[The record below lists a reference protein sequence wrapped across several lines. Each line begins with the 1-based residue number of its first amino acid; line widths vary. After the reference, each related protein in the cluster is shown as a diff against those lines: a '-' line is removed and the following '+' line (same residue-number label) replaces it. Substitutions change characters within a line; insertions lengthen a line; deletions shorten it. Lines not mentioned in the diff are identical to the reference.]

1 MVARRLAGVLVGVM
15 AMVPPAVAQK
25 PAAAQKSVAVQLQDA
40 DKLLSSGD
48 AVGAVAALQKIVAAA
63 PSLFEARL
71 PLGRALDLEGRHA
84 DARMHFEQAL
94 RLASDDEQRS
104 DALVALGISY
114 AFESKADEAAR
125 YFQRAFD
132 ADMKAD
138 ERGAAA
144 GRANALGRIYLESGN
159 VQKAEEWYKTGYE
172 TAKKIPGLPAPQ
184 AALWE
189 MRWHNAM
196 GRIAA
201 RKGQRDAALKHAAQA
216 KSLLDRGGNENQA
229 VFYPYL
235 LGYIAFF
242 SKDYK
247 GAVDELL
254 KGDQQDPFVLG
265 LIAQSYQRLGDR
277 TRAEEYFRKV
287 MAMPVH
293 SINSAFARPPARAF
307 LR

>member
-1 MVARRLAGVLVGVM
+1 MVASRIVVLIVAVLTI
-15 AMVPPAVAQK
+15 AVAAVGQK
-25 PAAAQKSVAVQLQDA
+25 TVAAQLQDA
-40 DKLLSSGD
+40 EKLLSSGD
-48 AVGAVAALQKIVAAA
+48 VAGGAAALQKIVAAS

-84 DARMHFEQAL
+84 DARVHLEQAL
-94 RLASDDEQRS
+94 KLASDDEQRS
-104 DALVALGISY
+104 DALEALGISY

-125 YFQRAFD
+125 YYQRTFD
-132 ADMKAD
+132 AAVQAD
-138 ERGAAA
+138 DRGAAA

-159 VQKAEEWYKTGYE
+159 VGKAEEWYKTGYE
-172 TAKKIPGLPAPQ
+172 MAKKIPGLPAPQ
-184 AALWE
+184 ATLWE

-201 RKGQRDAALKHAAQA
+201 RKGQRDAALKHAAEA

-235 LGYIAFF
+235 LGYIAFY

-247 GAVDELL
+247 GAIDELL

-265 LIAQSYQRLGDR
+265 LIAQSYQRLGDKAK
-277 TRAEEYFRKV
+277 AEEYFRKV
-287 MAMPVH
+287 IAIPTH

>member
-1 MVARRLAGVLVGVM
+1 MVLIAAPM
-15 AMVPPAVAQK
+15 AVPAIAQK
-25 PAAAQKSVAVQLQDA
+25 PVAAQLQDA

-48 AVGAVAALQKIVAAA
+48 VAGAVAALEKVVAAS

-71 PLGRALDLEGRHA
+71 PLGRALDLEGRHT
-84 DARMHFEQAL
+84 DARVHLEQAL

-104 DALVALGISY
+104 DVLQALGISY

-125 YFQRAFD
+125 YYQRAFD
-132 ADMKAD
+132 AAVQAD
-138 ERGAAA
+138 DRGAAA

-159 VQKAEEWYKTGYE
+159 MRKAEEWYKTGYE
-172 TAKKIPGLPAPQ
+172 MAKKIPGLPASQ
-184 AALWE
+184 ATLWE

-201 RKGQRDAALKHAAQA
+201 RNGHRDAALKHAAEA

-229 VFYPYL
+229 VFHPYL
-235 LGYIAFF
+235 LGYIAFY

-247 GAVDELL
+247 GAIDALL

-265 LIAQSYQRLGDR
+265 LIAQSYQRLGDKAK
-277 TRAEEYFRKV
+277 AEEYFRKV
-287 MAMPVH
+287 MAIPTH

>member
-1 MVARRLAGVLVGVM
+1 MGCRLAGMLVGVIAM
-15 AMVPPAVAQK
+15 APPAFAQK
-25 PAAAQKSVAVQLQDA
+25 PAVAPKNVAVQLQDA

-48 AVGAVAALQKIVAAA
+48 TVGASAALQKIVAAS

-71 PLGRALDLEGRHA
+71 PLGRAFDLEGRHA
-84 DARMHFEQAL
+84 DARLQLEQAL

-132 ADMKAD
+132 ADIKAD
-138 ERGAAA
+138 ERSAAA

-159 VQKAEEWYKTGYE
+159 LQKAEEWYTTGYE
-172 TAKKIPGLPAPQ
+172 TAKQIPGLPAPQ

-201 RKGQRDAALKHAAQA
+201 RKGQRETALKHAAEA

-247 GAVDELL
+247 GAVNELL
-254 KGDQQDPFVLG
+254 KGDQLDPFVLG
-265 LIAQSYQRLGDR
+265 LIAQSYQRLGDK

-287 MAMPVH
+287 MAIPVH

>member
-1 MVARRLAGVLVGVM
+1 MIATHVALVFVAVVVV
-15 AMVPPAVAQK
+15 AMPTVAQK
-25 PAAAQKSVAVQLQDA
+25 TVSAELQDA
-40 DKLLSSGD
+40 EKLLSSGD
-48 AVGAVAALQKIVAAA
+48 VAGAAAALQRIVAAS
-63 PSLFEARL
+63 PSVFEARL

-84 DARMHFEQAL
+84 DARVHLEQAL
-94 RLASDDEQRS
+94 RLASDDEQRT
-104 DALVALGISY
+104 DALLALGISY

-125 YFQRAFD
+125 YYQRVFD
-132 ADMKAD
+132 ADIQAD

-144 GRANALGRIYLESGN
+144 GRANALGRIYLEAGN

-172 TAKKIPGLPAPQ
+172 TAKKIPGLPSQQ
-184 AALWE
+184 ATLWE

-201 RKGQRDAALKHAAQA
+201 RRGQRDAALKHAAEA
-216 KSLLDRGGNENQA
+216 KSLMDRGGNENQA

-265 LIAQSYQRLGDR
+265 LIAQSYQRLGDKA
-277 TRAEEYFRKV
+277 RAEEYFKKV
-287 MAMPVH
+287 MAIPSH
-293 SINSAFARPPARAF
+293 SINSAFARPMARSF

>member
-1 MVARRLAGVLVGVM
+1 MVGYRLAVVLVGGM
-15 AMVPPAVAQK
+15 AMAMPAVAQK
-25 PAAAQKSVAVQLQDA
+25 TVAAQLQDA

-48 AVGAVAALQKIVAAA
+48 VAGAAAALQKIVAAS

-84 DARMHFEQAL
+84 DARVHLEEAL
-94 RLASDDEQRS
+94 RLASDDEQRA

-114 AFESKADEAAR
+114 AFESKADEASR

-132 ADMKAD
+132 ADIKAD
-138 ERGAAA
+138 ERAAAA

-159 VQKAEEWYKTGYE
+159 VQKAEEWYTTGYE

-184 AALWE
+184 GALWE

-201 RKGQRDAALKHAAQA
+201 RRGQRDAALKHAAEA

-247 GAVDELL
+247 SAVDDLL

-265 LIAQSYQRLGDR
+265 LIAQSYQRLGDK

-287 MAMPVH
+287 MAIPAH

>member
-1 MVARRLAGVLVGVM
+1 MVASRMAVVLVAVL
-15 AMVPPAVAQK
+15 AASPAGAQK
-25 PAAAQKSVAVQLQDA
+25 PVAGQLQDA
-40 DKLLSSGD
+40 EKLLSSGD
-48 AVGAVAALQKIVAAA
+48 IGGAVAALQKIVATS
-63 PSLFEARL
+63 PSLYEARL

-84 DARMHFEQAL
+84 DARVHLEQAL
-94 RLASDDEQRS
+94 RLASDDEQRT
-104 DALVALGISY
+104 DALLALGISY
-114 AFESKADEAAR
+114 AFESKPDEAAR
-125 YFQRAFD
+125 YYRRAFD
-132 ADMKAD
+132 ADVQAD
-138 ERGAAA
+138 NRAAAA

-172 TAKKIPGLPAPQ
+172 MARKISGLPAPQ

-201 RKGQRDAALKHAAQA
+201 RRGQSDAAREHAAAA
-216 KSLLDRGGNENQA
+216 KVLLDRGGNENQA

-247 GAVDELL
+247 GAIDELQ
-254 KGDQQDPFVLG
+254 KGNLQDPFVLG
-265 LIAQSYQRLGDR
+265 LIAQSYQRLGDK
-277 TRAEEYFRKV
+277 AKADEYFRKV
-287 MAMPVH
+287 MAIPEH
-293 SINSAFARPPARAF
+293 TINSAFARPPARAF

>member
-1 MVARRLAGVLVGVM
+1 MIATHVALVFVAVVVLAM
-15 AMVPPAVAQK
+15 PTVAQK
-25 PAAAQKSVAVQLQDA
+25 TVSAELQDA
-40 DKLLSSGD
+40 EKLLSSGD
-48 AVGAVAALQKIVAAA
+48 VAGAAAALQRIVAAS
-63 PSLFEARL
+63 PSVFEARL

-84 DARMHFEQAL
+84 DARVHLEQAL
-94 RLASDDEQRS
+94 RLASDDEQRT
-104 DALVALGISY
+104 DALLALGISY

-125 YFQRAFD
+125 YYQRVFD
-132 ADMKAD
+132 ADIQAD

-144 GRANALGRIYLESGN
+144 GRANALGRIYLEAGN

-172 TAKKIPGLPAPQ
+172 TAKKIPGLPSQQ
-184 AALWE
+184 ATLWE

-201 RKGQRDAALKHAAQA
+201 RRGQRDAALKHAAEA
-216 KSLLDRGGNENQA
+216 KSLMDRGGNENQA

-265 LIAQSYQRLGDR
+265 LIAQSYQRLGDKA
-277 TRAEEYFRKV
+277 RAEEYFKKV
-287 MAMPVH
+287 MAIPSH
-293 SINSAFARPPARAF
+293 SINSAFARPMARSF

>member
-1 MVARRLAGVLVGVM
+1 MIATHVALVFVAVVVLAM
-15 AMVPPAVAQK
+15 PTVAQK
-25 PAAAQKSVAVQLQDA
+25 TVSAELQDA
-40 DKLLSSGD
+40 EKLLSSGD
-48 AVGAVAALQKIVAAA
+48 VAGAAAALQRIVAAS
-63 PSLFEARL
+63 PSVFEARL

-84 DARMHFEQAL
+84 DARVHLEQAL
-94 RLASDDEQRS
+94 RLASDDEQRT
-104 DALVALGISY
+104 DALLALGISY

-125 YFQRAFD
+125 YYQRVFD
-132 ADMKAD
+132 ADIQAD

-144 GRANALGRIYLESGN
+144 GRANALGRIYLEAGN

-172 TAKKIPGLPAPQ
+172 TAKKIPGLPSQQ
-184 AALWE
+184 ATLWE

-201 RKGQRDAALKHAAQA
+201 RRGQRDAALKHAAEA
-216 KSLLDRGGNENQA
+216 KSLMDRGGNENQA

-265 LIAQSYQRLGDR
+265 LIAQSYQRLGDKA
-277 TRAEEYFRKV
+277 RAEEYFKKV
-287 MAMPVH
+287 MAIPSH
-293 SINSAFARPPARAF
+293 SINSAFARPMARAF

>member
-1 MVARRLAGVLVGVM
+1 MIATHVALVFVAVVVLAM
-15 AMVPPAVAQK
+15 PTVAQK
-25 PAAAQKSVAVQLQDA
+25 TVSAELQDA
-40 DKLLSSGD
+40 EKLLSSGD
-48 AVGAVAALQKIVAAA
+48 VAGAAAALQRIVAAS
-63 PSLFEARL
+63 PSVFEARL

-84 DARMHFEQAL
+84 DARVHLEQAL
-94 RLASDDEQRS
+94 RLASDDEQRT
-104 DALVALGISY
+104 DALLALGISY

-125 YFQRAFD
+125 YYQRVFD
-132 ADMKAD
+132 ADIQAD

-144 GRANALGRIYLESGN
+144 GRANALGRIYLEAGN

-172 TAKKIPGLPAPQ
+172 TAKKIPGLPSQQ
-184 AALWE
+184 ATLWE

-201 RKGQRDAALKHAAQA
+201 RRGQHDAALKHAAEA
-216 KSLLDRGGNENQA
+216 KSLMDRGGNENQA

-265 LIAQSYQRLGDR
+265 LIAQSYQRLGDKA
-277 TRAEEYFRKV
+277 RAEEYFKKV
-287 MAMPVH
+287 MAIPSH
-293 SINSAFARPPARAF
+293 SINSAFARPMARAF